1 MSTLNS
7 IEKVIAAEI
16 LRTNE
21 DNLIANRICNTS
33 YSGEIKNRGDSVTI
47 IGLAE
52 PTVSDYSGTLTYE
65 ELEDSAVTLNI
76 DQDKVFAFK
85 VHDLEALRSSV
96 GLKDSQLA
104 RASHNLKL
112 EVDKYVLGLY
122 GQAGQNYDQTVVTP
136 TNVLQVVAEIKQ
148 KLEEVNVPDGRTFMV
163 VPPFVKTKLMLA
175 GIRFS
180 INEGVNGTGMIGFT
194 DELGFDMYVSNQLS
208 NSGGIYRCLAG
219 SYSSIA
225 YAEQVLDTQVIDR
238 MESCFA
244 TAVRGRLVFGAKVIR
259 PDELVCAP
267 LSDGENAIA

>member
-1 MSTLNS
+1 MSLIDVKNLTFSYDGSFDNVFENVSFQIDTDWKIGFTGRNGRGKTTFLKLLMGSYEYTGTINSSVNFEYFPFEVENTALNGIEIAESLYSDFMLWELEYELNKLETDSEILYRPFSTLS
-7 IEKVIAAEI
+7 K
-16 LRTNE
+16 
-21 DNLIANRICNTS
+21 
-33 YSGEIKNRGDSVTI
+33 GE
-47 IGLAE
+47 
-52 PTVSDYSGTLTYE
+52 
-65 ELEDSAVTLNI
+65 
-76 DQDKVFAFK
+76 Q
-85 VHDLEALRSSV
+85 
-96 GLKDSQLA
+96 
-104 RASHNLKL
+104 
-112 EVDKYVLGLY
+112 
-122 GQAGQNYDQTVVTP
+122 
-136 TNVLQVVAEIKQ
+136 
-148 KLEEVNVPDGRTFMV
+148 
-163 VPPFVKTKLMLA
+163 TKLMLA